1 MLHSGGTM
9 KGIMNCTSCGL
20 RIEVPAEKVGSQVGC
35 PQCKAR
41 VTVAAAGSTGG
52 PSRAQAAPAPAP
64 AEESGLAPAV
74 VGAIVSSLVILVV
87 AVVLLFGMSRQRAA
101 LEDRINSLE
110 ANLEGIAAPADNS
123 SHERRVVEELQALRT
138 AFNDQIHTLR
148 TTNAEFANQLEVME
162 LELERQSNIINTGNL
177 SLEQLKDSLK
187 QFENELTTMT
197 PSGDTPEVSPIFKR
211 IEQKQEKLLGSLTA
225 LASELKELER
235 GQVEQAD
242 GTDEIQGR
250 LDSLAAAIKEM
261 ENQMSLL
268 KMAVLKGGGTNGG
281 NPAPAVDPA
290 TGTPPATVGNAD
302 LATDLQEKYI
312 YEDNFLTISI
322 VGLVTNN
329 GDAAAINARAV
340 VALQIVRGVDPK
352 TNSPIL
358 QYPQS
363 DRTVE
368 LGTLAPGSAMPMK
381 ASFRVPVGPADPDTV
396 WTATYDV
403 RFEIP

>member
-1 MLHSGGTM
+1 
-9 KGIMNCTSCGL
+9 
-20 RIEVPAEKVGSQVGC
+20 V
-35 PQCKAR
+35 
-41 VTVAAAGSTGG
+41 
-52 PSRAQAAPAPAP
+52 PAP

-101 LEDRINSLE
+101 LEDRINTLE

-123 SHERRVVEELQALRT
+123 AHERKVVEELQALRT

-187 QFENELTTMT
+187 QFEDELANAQ
-197 PSGDTPEVSPIFKR
+197 PSGEAPEVSPIFKR

-242 GTDEIQGR
+242 GADEIQGR
-250 LDSLAAAIKEM
+250 LDSLSAAIKEM

-268 KMAVLKGGGTNGG
+268 KMAVLKGGGPGSGPSPTI
-281 NPAPAVDPA
+281 DPG
-290 TGTPPATVGNAD
+290 TGTPPAAEGNAD
-302 LATDLQEKYI
+302 LSTDLQEKYI

-340 VALQIVRGVDPK
+340 VALQIVRGVDPN
-352 TNSPIL
+352 TNSPIV

-381 ASFRVPVGPADPDTV
+381 ASFRVPVGPADAETV